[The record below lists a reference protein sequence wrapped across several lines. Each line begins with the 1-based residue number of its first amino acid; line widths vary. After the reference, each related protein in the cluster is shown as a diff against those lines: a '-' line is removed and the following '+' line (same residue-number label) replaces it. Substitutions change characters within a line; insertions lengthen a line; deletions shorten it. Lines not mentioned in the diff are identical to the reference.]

1 MRLRRVTTILAVT
14 FLASLALVPC
24 SGQEQKKE
32 PGPEPRKD
40 EGGKPQE
47 KLSPLEKKFVET
59 LSGATLSGKWRL
71 VHEGKLGE
79 EKEEKYTIGSVSKW
93 GADTWVINAR
103 VQFGD
108 KDATVPVPV
117 KVFWAGD
124 TPVISITNAGLPGLG
139 TYTARVMIYE
149 GLYTGT
155 WFGPGHGGFLTGK
168 IEKAEPKP
176 EKETGKPAGGAEKT
190 EKAGNAASGAKTG

>member
-1 MRLRRVTTILAVT
+1 MKLRAAITIVAVT
-14 FLASLALVPC
+14 LLAFVALAPG
-24 SGQEQKKE
+24 SGQEKKE
-32 PGPEPRKD
+32 PAPEPQKE
-40 EGGKPQE
+40 EGKQPE
-47 KLSPLEKKFVET
+47 KLTALEKKFVET
-59 LSGATLSGKWRL
+59 LSGSTLSGRWRL
-71 VHEGKLGE
+71 VHDGKLGE

-93 GADTWVINAR
+93 GGDTWVINAR

-108 KDATVPVPV
+108 KDATLPVPV

-124 TPVISITNAGLPGLG
+124 TPVISVTNAGLPGLG

-168 IEKAEPKP
+168 IEKAEKP
-176 EKETGKPAGGAEKT
+176 EKEAEAGKPAGGP
-190 EKAGNAASGAKTG
+190 EKAGNAGNAGGKGA